1 MTLQPSAM
9 VDILFHTGV
18 EDRTTYA
25 CRLLRKAARQG
36 ARVAVRGDPA
46 EMDLLDKALWTFE
59 AQEFVPHLRLRS
71 AQTVAPAMER
81 TPVWLLDEEGAWP
94 AGVTPATVLLQM
106 SIHAARDAAQWSR
119 LIELVGDDAEDRRQ
133 ARQRWRAYE
142 AQGLSVRA
150 VQVGGVN
157 G

>member
-1 MTLQPSAM
+1 M
-9 VDILFHTGV
+9 VDIRFHTGV

-36 ARVAVRGDPA
+36 ARVVVRGDPA

-59 AQEFVPHLRLRS
+59 AQEFVPHVRLRS
-71 AQTVAPAMER
+71 TQTVAPTLAR

-94 AGVTPATVLLQM
+94 ADLAPATVLLQM
-106 SIHAARDAAQWSR
+106 SSQAARDATEWSR
-119 LIELVGDDAEDRRQ
+119 LIELVGDDPEDRRQ

-142 AQGLSVRA
+142 AQGLSVKA
-150 VQVGGVN
+150 VQVGGTSA
-157 G
+157 